1 MIVRLEK
8 PIVTIHHEAHEGHEE
23 FNIRTQEGL
32 IPMKKLIFTHFEID
46 RIPSSCSS

>member
-8 PIVTIHHEAHEGHEE
+8 SIVTIHHEVHEGHEE
-23 FNIRTQEGL
+23 FNIRAQEGL